1 MYGVALQNINVIQAV
16 LKKCNKIATWVMR
29 QRTEKIGISICG
41 PRKNEYATA
50 VHSLLNGDLPK
61 EWEWVKS
68 SCNSIVARRL
78 KPSLTYYKEFLDR
91 SPFEWLKSLVRGSR
105 CDRARLQGEILGQKG
120 FRSPE
125 ILCWGKQR
133 CRHYIVTEG
142 INASGLGDFIIKHWR
157 LPLAREQF
165 WAKRKLI
172 EKLGQEIGR
181 LHKEGIWHGDLRP
194 NNILV
199 RQTEKEVYFYLI
211 DNERNR
217 YFTEIPRRL
226 IERNLVQVNMID
238 PSYVTLQDR
247 LRFFMAYSKIYPR
260 FTCQE
265 KRVLVQKVHK
275 RTVWRLADKAAR
287 RNCL

>member
-1 MYGVALQNINVIQAV
+1 MTQS
-16 LKKCNKIATWVMR
+16 
-29 QRTEKIGISICG
+29 TEKTQLSAISICG
-41 PRKNEYATA
+41 PHKNEYATA

-61 EWEWVKS
+61 GWEWVKS
-68 SCNSIVARRL
+68 SSNTIVARRL
-78 KPSLTYYKEFLDR
+78 KRNVAYYKEYLNR
-91 SPFEWLKSLVRGSR
+91 SLFEGLKSLIRASR
-105 CDRARLQGEILGQKG
+105 CDRARLQGEILRQKG

-125 ILCWGKQR
+125 ILCWGQHGY
-133 CRHYIVTEG
+133 RHFMVTEG
-142 INASGLGDFIIKHWR
+142 VNATSLGHFISKHWGP
-157 LPLAREQF
+157 PLSREQF
-165 WAKRKLI
+165 RAKREFI
-172 EKLGQEIGR
+172 EKLGEEIGR
-181 LHKEGIWHGDLRP
+181 LHKEGICHGDLRL

-199 RQTEKEVYFYLI
+199 QQTEMGIYFYFI

-217 YFTEIPRRL
+217 CFTKIPKRL
-226 IERNLVQVNMID
+226 IKKNLVQVNMID